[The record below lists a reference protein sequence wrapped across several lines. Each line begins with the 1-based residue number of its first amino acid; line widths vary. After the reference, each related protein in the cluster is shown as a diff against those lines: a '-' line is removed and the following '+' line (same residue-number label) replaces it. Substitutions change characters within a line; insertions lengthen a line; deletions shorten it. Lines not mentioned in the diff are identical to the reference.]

1 MVLSTKYTIS
11 APNQLLGV
19 LTYSACTFIQK
30 VKAYNNIFVAEKSF
44 LKWKISWEICI
55 LEVKTTFLL

>member
-11 APNQLLGV
+11 APNQLLGI

-30 VKAYNNIFVAEKSF
+30 VKAYNNIFVAKKSF
-44 LKWKISWEICI
+44 LK
-55 LEVKTTFLL
+55 